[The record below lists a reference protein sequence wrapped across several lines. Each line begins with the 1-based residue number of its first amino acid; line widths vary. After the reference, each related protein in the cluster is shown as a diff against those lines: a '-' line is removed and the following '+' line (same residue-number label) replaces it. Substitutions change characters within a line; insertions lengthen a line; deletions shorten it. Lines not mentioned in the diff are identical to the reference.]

1 MTRAITFTQ
10 AQVRRAEDGFVY
22 VAQIGKHI
30 KIGFSRDVAKR
41 VKAFETSA
49 TSVEILLV
57 VPGDIRLEKLIHGM
71 LSEIRIRN
79 ELFHQDWRITEFV
92 RHVEQNGIAD
102 GLRFL
107 EETTAVRRQQK
118 KEEDRGARMEEARRS
133 KAEKDSYFASLVA
146 QRKDG
151 LGW

>member
-1 MTRAITFTQ
+1 MSRAITFTQ
-10 AQVRRAEDGFVY
+10 AQVRRAEGGFVY

-49 TSVEILLV
+49 TSVEVLLA
-57 VPGDIRLEKLIHGM
+57 VPGDMRLEKLIHGL
-71 LSEIRIRN
+71 LSEIKIRN

-92 RHVEQNGIAD
+92 RHVEQGGIAG

-107 EETTAVRRQQK
+107 EETTATRLQQK
-118 KEEDRGARMEEARRS
+118 KEEDCRARMEEARKS
-133 KAEKDSYFASLVA
+133 KVEKDTYFASLVA
-146 QRKDG
+146 ERKKC